1 MANAAFAIEVVE
13 SFDEVGPQDGE
24 GEDVGEEWRGA
35 CEREKVVGE
44 VGEEG
49 VGDCE
54 PEEAVVEVE
63 EEHYSFSFFFF
74 CCCFC
79 FWWVGGVLERRVER
93 ERLLLQLQIIHS
105 DQQYK

>member
-63 EEHYSFSFFFF
+63 EEHYFFSSSSSAASASASAS
-74 CCCFC
+74 
-79 FWWVGGVLERRVER
+79 GGWEGCWRGE
-93 ERLLLQLQIIHS
+93 
-105 DQQYK
+105 

>member
-1 MANAAFAIEVVE
+1 MVE

-35 CEREKVVGE
+35 CEGEKVVGE

-63 EEHYSFSFFFF
+63 EEHFVASFSSSSAAASASASGRWEG
-74 CCCFC
+74 C
-79 FWWVGGVLERRVER
+79 
-93 ERLLLQLQIIHS
+93 
-105 DQQYK
+105 

>member
-24 GEDVGEEWRGA
+24 GEDVGEEWGGA
-35 CEREKVVGE
+35 CEGEKVVGE

-63 EEHYSFSFFFF
+63 EEHYSFSSS
-74 CCCFC
+74 CSSAAAAASAS
-79 FWWVGGVLERRVER
+79 GGWEGCWRGE
-93 ERLLLQLQIIHS
+93 
-105 DQQYK
+105 

>member
-1 MANAAFAIEVVE
+1 MVE

-35 CEREKVVGE
+35 CEGEKVVGE

-63 EEHYSFSFFFF
+63 EEHFVASFSSSAAAASAS
-74 CCCFC
+74 
-79 FWWVGGVLERRVER
+79 GGWEGRWRGE
-93 ERLLLQLQIIHS
+93 
-105 DQQYK
+105 

>member
-24 GEDVGEEWRGA
+24 GEDVGEEWGGA
-35 CEREKVVGE
+35 CEGEKVVGE

-63 EEHYSFSFFFF
+63 EEHYSFSSSSSAAAAASAS
-74 CCCFC
+74 
-79 FWWVGGVLERRVER
+79 GGWEGRWRGE
-93 ERLLLQLQIIHS
+93 
-105 DQQYK
+105 

>member
-63 EEHYSFSFFFF
+63 EEHGSFSSSSAAAASASSAS
-74 CCCFC
+74 
-79 FWWVGGVLERRVER
+79 GGWEGCWRGE
-93 ERLLLQLQIIHS
+93 
-105 DQQYK
+105 

>member
-1 MANAAFAIEVVE
+1 MVE

-35 CEREKVVGE
+35 CEGEKVVGE

-54 PEEAVVEVE
+54 PEEAVIEVE
-63 EEHYSFSFFFF
+63 EEHCSFSSSSSSSAAAAASAS
-74 CCCFC
+74 
-79 FWWVGGVLERRVER
+79 GGWEGC
-93 ERLLLQLQIIHS
+93 
-105 DQQYK
+105 

>member
-63 EEHYSFSFFFF
+63 EEHFVASFSSSAAAASAASASAS
-74 CCCFC
+74 
-79 FWWVGGVLERRVER
+79 GGWEGCWRGE
-93 ERLLLQLQIIHS
+93 
-105 DQQYK
+105 